1 MLKSYL
7 QGSVFGREYGV
18 GNPAALAL
26 HGWRRSHED
35 WAPLLNGLPALALDL
50 PGFGASPPPPGAWG
64 SAEYAEFLSP
74 LLDAF
79 PDIQILVGH
88 SFGGRIAVQLAA
100 RRPERFR
107 HVILAGVP
115 LVRVVP
121 HPTPALSFR
130 LMRRANQWGLISD
143 NRMEALRRS
152 RGSDDYKALEG
163 TMRAV
168 LVRTVNESYEELLER
183 IDCEVDLVW
192 GERDQVVPVGV
203 CERAETL
210 IRHCHVTVCSGEGHL
225 GPVLRPTELRRIVT
239 RSLEVK

>member
-1 MLKSYL
+1 VLKSYL

-121 HPTPALSFR
+121 HPTPS
-130 LMRRANQWGLISD
+130 
-143 NRMEALRRS
+143 
-152 RGSDDYKALEG
+152 
-163 TMRAV
+163 
-168 LVRTVNESYEELLER
+168 
-183 IDCEVDLVW
+183 
-192 GERDQVVPVGV
+192 
-203 CERAETL
+203 
-210 IRHCHVTVCSGEGHL
+210 
-225 GPVLRPTELRRIVT
+225 PVLQAHATSQPMGTYLGQSNGGTPAQPRIRRLQ
-239 RSLEVK
+239 SS